1 VATTESQRV
10 ATPTAP
16 SSQDSLLERLRQL
29 EKLTAPLHPDSETRE
44 ELAEAAFVHAEALFD
59 ALERGVTKPT
69 GNGRAPARSVPIGEE
84 AHDPTTVFSHLV
96 REVDALG
103 HSSHAGG
110 FFGYIPGG
118 NLYHAAIAD
127 YLAAVSNRYTG
138 NFLASPGAVRIENQ
152 VLAWL
157 ASVVGY
163 PASSAGYV
171 ASGGSLANLSA
182 IVAAREAAGLTSA
195 QVPRATVYTTDQV
208 HHCIPKGLRIAG
220 LGECPVR
227 HVATDER
234 WRMDAAALDRVIEE
248 DVRAGN
254 IPWLIVATAGTTDTG
269 AVDPLEAIADIAQR
283 RRVWLHVDGAYGGM
297 FLLCDDGRRILNG
310 LSRSDSIVLDPHK
323 GLFLPYGVGAVLV
336 KDASAMRAAHR
347 FEAAYV
353 PEEIHQAEE
362 VSPCLQS
369 PELSRPFRAL
379 RVWLPLMLLGTRPF
393 GAALEEKL
401 LLARYAHRRLS
412 ELPGIET
419 GPEPDLSVVV
429 FRVSGS
435 GGADDERN
443 RKLERMIVEDGR
455 VFLGGTRLNGHRW
468 LRLAILASRTHQADV
483 DKAIDVIAE
492 KSRAV

>member
-1 VATTESQRV
+1 MATTEPQRV
-10 ATPTAP
+10 AALTAP
-16 SSQDSLLERLRQL
+16 DPLLERLHQL
-29 EKLTAPLHPDSETRE
+29 EKLTAPLHPDAETRQA
-44 ELAEAAFVHAEALFD
+44 LTEAAFVHAEALND
-59 ALERGVTKPT
+59 ELERGVTKPT
-69 GNGRAPARSVPIGEE
+69 VAVGAPASAAPIGTE
-84 AHDPTTVFSHLV
+84 AHDPATVFSHLV
-96 REVDALG
+96 REVDAIG
-103 HSSHAGG
+103 HTSHAGG

-138 NFLASPGAVRIENQ
+138 NFLASPGAVRVENQ

-157 ASVVGY
+157 ASVAGY
-163 PASSAGYV
+163 PTSSAGYV

-195 QVPRATVYTTDQV
+195 HIPRAVVYTTEQA

-234 WRMDAAALDRVIEE
+234 WRMDPTALDRSIEE
-248 DVRAGN
+248 DVRGGL

-269 AVDPLEAIADIAQR
+269 AVDPLDAIADVAKHR
-283 RRVWLHVDGAYGGM
+283 RLWLHVDGAYGGM
-297 FLLCDDGRRILNG
+297 FLLCEEGRRILRG
-310 LSRSDSIVLDPHK
+310 LSRSDSVVLDPHK

-336 KDASAMRAAHR
+336 KNAAAMRSAHR
-347 FEAAYV
+347 FEAMYV
-353 PEEIHQAEE
+353 PEEIHQTEE

-393 GAALEEKL
+393 EAALEEKL

-429 FRVSGS
+429 FRVSGQRD
-435 GGADDERN
+435 DDERN
-443 RKLERMIVEDGR
+443 KKLERMIVEDGR
-455 VFLGGTRLNGHRW
+455 VFLGGTRLNGRRW

-483 DKAIDVIAE
+483 DKAIEVIAE